1 MPNRLWTLDVGLW
14 TTLRPF
20 QRALAPRVVITNYQ
34 NSDEDKHLNQRELCK
49 REIFAHKYDCPGQQ
63 KDRLDIEDQ
72 KQHRNDV
79 ITHRKAIMSARFRI
93 DATFVGPHLVF
104 L

>member
-63 KDRLDIEDQ
+63 KDGLDIEDQ
-72 KQHRNDV
+72 KQHRHNV
-79 ITHRKAIMSARFRI
+79 ITHGEAFVSASLRI
-93 DATFVGPHLVF
+93 DAALIRPHL
-104 L
+104 